1 MVLRVSFRALLFFCI
16 TLFCSCSNK
25 SETNLSVYRAFASS
39 LNNSNSFITNENI
52 LLIKQIEEK
61 LAEPSTVEKAK
72 FWYPRALAVQQKSNV
87 IIEYIDSLKMVLKK
101 EAGLTLINNRESF
114 REDDIKSVKIL
125 FDKKGRAKELKQRL
139 QTYESEVLAIDPEMA
154 SIFQNT
160 INLTIRLSDPS
171 EKSLKTFNEIF
182 FKNIPAV
189 AAIAV
194 LVKFQNNV
202 KLMENELI
210 AFCNNKTPSP
220 S

>member
-1 MVLRVSFRALLFFCI
+1 MLRVSFRTLLFFFI
-16 TLFCSCSNK
+16 VLFCSCSNK

-39 LNNSNSFITNENI
+39 LNNSNSFITGENI
-52 LLIKQIEEK
+52 FLIKQIEKK
-61 LAEPSTVEKAK
+61 LAEPSTAEKAK
-72 FWYPRALAVQQKSNV
+72 FWYPRALVVQQKSNV
-87 IIEYIDSLKMVLKK
+87 IIEYIDSLKRDLKK
-101 EAGLTLINNRESF
+101 EAGLILLNDRESF
-114 REDDIKSVKIL
+114 REDDIKSVNIL
-125 FDKKGRAKELKQRL
+125 FNKKGKAEELKQRL
-139 QTYESEVLAIDPEMA
+139 QIYESEILAIDPEMA

-171 EKSLKTFNEIF
+171 EESLKTFNEIF

-210 AFCNNKTPSP
+210 AFCNNKIPSP